1 MQNPP
6 RHKKYLVRDKTKPWY
21 KSPMLALGVTLTFL
35 AIWFVFGIY
44 VDSQLEIKPRLLI
57 LRSEGCA
64 YLQLHHIPTQPYPIE
79 HTCTAEVPF
88 TYALFSQGGVIH
100 SDELNLALSD
110 SQIVAVEPLPYR
122 PWTPDQQRLALWF
135 CFSTFMMIGMM
146 AWMFIAL

>member
-1 MQNPP
+1 MQNQP
-6 RHKKYLVRDKTKPWY
+6 RHKKYLVRDKTKSWY

-100 SDELNLALSD
+100 ADELNLALSD
-110 SQIVAVEPLPYR
+110 SQIVAVEPLADR
-122 PWTPDQQRLALWF
+122 PWTQKQRNLALWF
-135 CFSTFMMIGMM
+135 GMGTLTMIGMV
-146 AWMFIAL
+146 AWMFIAF